1 VSLRDVAERA
11 DVSTATVSR
20 VFSDATHPV
29 RESTRQAVLEAAAEL
44 GFEPNRLARSL
55 VTSRSQAIGVI
66 VHDISDS
73 YFGDIV
79 RGLEDELS
87 RADYRLLIASTDRDA
102 EKEVSYLRALMAQQV
117 DGIVLAAS
125 SIEIGDYREA
135 VTATVERYRRRGGV
149 VVRLSDHLVDVP
161 HVRFD
166 NRGAACRWSST
177 CSRSATAGCAPHRR
191 RAPRHQQAAPR
202 GLPGRDAGRG
212 PFRGRRARG
221 RRRVHVG
228 GRAAGG

>member
-1 VSLRDVAERA
+1 MAGVALDRRRKKAMGRA
-11 DVSTATVSR
+11 CRCATSPSVPTATATVSR

-87 RADYRLLIASTDRDA
+87 RADYRL
-102 EKEVSYLRALMAQQV
+102 
-117 DGIVLAAS
+117 
-125 SIEIGDYREA
+125 REHGP
-135 VTATVERYRRRGGV
+135 RRGEGGV
-149 VVRLSDHLVDVP
+149 LPARP
-161 HVRFD
+161 H
-166 NRGAACRWSST
+166 
-177 CSRSATAGCAPHRR
+177 
-191 RAPRHQQAAPR
+191 
-202 GLPGRDAGRG
+202 G
-212 PFRGRRARG
+212 P
-221 RRRVHVG
+221 
-228 GRAAGG
+228 AGGWHRPGGEQHRDR

>member
-1 VSLRDVAERA
+1 MSRQRAQPLRRVSLRDVASRA
-11 DVSTATVSR
+11 GVSTATVSR
-20 VFSDATHPV
+20 VFSDVAHPV
-29 RESTRQAVLEAAAEL
+29 RESTRRAVVDAATEL

-55 VTSRSQAIGVI
+55 VTTRSQAIGVI

-125 SIEIGDYREA
+125 SIEFGDYREV
-135 VTATVERYRRRGGV
+135 VTSTLER
-149 VVRLSDHLVDVP
+149 
-161 HVRFD
+161 
-166 NRGAACRWSST
+166 
-177 CSRSATAGCAPHRR
+177 
-191 RAPRHQQAAPR
+191 
-202 GLPGRDAGRG
+202 
-212 PFRGRRARG
+212 
-221 RRRVHVG
+221 
-228 GRAAGG
+228 